1 MTKLEKVMMD
11 PDRVRG
17 AIMNLLKD
25 KRNIPAILTS
35 GFCCPSE
42 FGFEEHCPIEPNC
55 EKCWSREVTE

>member
-17 AIMNLLKD
+17 VVMNHLKD
-25 KRNIPAILTS
+25 KRNIPAILIS

-42 FGFEEHCPIEPNC
+42 FGFEENCPIEPDC
-55 EKCWSREVTE
+55 ETCWSREVEE